1 MHIGTYISGAG
12 HLALIG
18 WAFFGGTF
26 NTEPLPFEVQEVA
39 VITTDQ
45 FDALMAAQEPP
56 GVTTEPAALT
66 PPETPTPPP
75 DVSSTADPEPERSV
89 PEVSESTPP
98 DPTPEQTPEPLPPA
112 DVVDESPELTPPGS
126 DVAVLLPPEAEPQ
139 PLPSERIAP
148 QAVAPPD
155 PEAAPDEIERE
166 AVVPEE
172 GEGETAQEPQEATAP
187 EEAAPEI
194 VTEAEEPAGA
204 PLRSIRPASRP
215 SRPNVAQAEEAEPT
229 TSAVDDAVAAALAE
243 NAQVDTPRAPV
254 GPPLSSGERD
264 ALRVSVS
271 NCWNVGSLSTAA
283 LSTTVV
289 VAVDMQE
296 DGRPVASSIRMLDF
310 SGGPESAARQAFE
323 AARRAIIRCGAR
335 GFPLPAEKYDHWRE
349 IEMTFNPENM
359 RIR

>member
-1 MHIGTYISGAG
+1 PE
-12 HLALIG
+12 
-18 WAFFGGTF
+18 
-26 NTEPLPFEVQEVA
+26 EPTPAPEVA
-39 VITTDQ
+39 PTP
-45 FDALMAAQEPP
+45 DAEPER
-56 GVTTEPAALT
+56 TQ
-66 PPETPTPPP
+66 PETAETPPP
-75 DVSSTADPEPERSV
+75 DE
-89 PEVSESTPP
+89 TPIA
-98 DPTPEQTPEPLPPA
+98 TPEPLQPA
-112 DVVDESPELTPPGS
+112 DVTDTAPELSQPGS
-126 DVAVLLPPEAEPQ
+126 EVAAALPPSDTPQ
-139 PLPSERIAP
+139 PRPSERVAP
-148 QAVAPPD
+148 EAVAPPD
-155 PEAAPDEIERE
+155 PEAAPDEVERE

-172 GEGETAQEPQEATAP
+172 GETATPSDPQEATAP

-194 VTEAEEPAGA
+194 VTEAEKPAGA
-204 PLRSIRPASRP
+204 PIRSLRPTTRP
-215 SRPNVAQAEEAEPT
+215 SGPTVAEAPEPEPT
-229 TSAVDDAVAAALAE
+229 PDRTAAAVDDAVAAALAE
-243 NAQVDTPRAPV
+243 NSEPRAETPRAPS
-254 GPPLSSGERD
+254 GPPLSAGERD

-335 GFPLPAEKYDHWRE
+335 GFPLPVEKYDHWRE